1 MTIKNFKFNDESIS
15 MLDLALGLDENLG
28 SVGLRVEVL
37 EDISVKMKNLQEN
50 MDQSVY
56 NGTEKITFANHH
68 REVRVLAE
76 LMYYTMNELTKNYEE
91 TSVVSE
97 SITDKAKAEHNDSA
111 K

>member
-1 MTIKNFKFNDESIS
+1 MTIKNFKFNDEAVS
-15 MLDLALGLDENLG
+15 MLDLALGLDENVG

-37 EDISVKMKNLQEN
+37 EDIAVKMKHLQGK

-56 NGTEKITFANHH
+56 DGTEKITFADHH

-76 LMYYTMNELTKNYEE
+76 LMYYTMNELTKDYEE
-91 TSVVSE
+91 TSAVSE
-97 SITDKAKAEHNDSA
+97 SITDKAKAEHNDST